1 MASRKLTNRHARPL
15 HLTAVGAEAAIG
27 EGDQRGFAGTA
38 AAEQSG
44 ALVST
49 ELKINRLDAS
59 LQADVLKPERRTQR
73 ILPSSRPTCSIA
85 A

>member
-1 MASRKLTNRHARPL
+1 MASRKLANRHARPQ
-15 HLTAVGAEAAIG
+15 HLTAIGAEAAIG
-27 EGDQRGFAGTA
+27 ERDQRGFAGTA

-59 LQADVLKPERRTQR
+59 LQADVLKPKRLTQR